1 MIGTTHIQD
10 LEFFGNNI
18 VIEYKFIESELDYF
32 NGTGQRVDVEIN
44 AVFIDNVD
52 ITRLMEVYFD
62 ELESIVLDNH
72 LGNL

>member
-52 ITRLMEVYFD
+52 ITRLMEVHFD
-62 ELESIVLDNH
+62 ELETIVLDNH

>member
-52 ITRLMEVYFD
+52 ITRLMEVHFD
-62 ELESIVLDNH
+62 ELEPIVLDNH

>member
-1 MIGTTHIQD
+1 MIETTHIQD

-32 NGTGQRVDVEIN
+32 NGTGQRNDVEIN

-62 ELESIVLDNH
+62 ELETIILDNH